1 MLAASRADLS
11 KAFCSYCGY
20 PPMGPWRLRAH
31 RVCMRCQMGM
41 VLRAPPN
48 AQPRFD
54 EPFLIVDERLIV
66 QAISHRAERLL
77 MVNEPDG
84 FGVSLEEF
92 LVSTNG
98 DADGLTLALMAER
111 AIAGDATRGSLEL
124 RTVRDPAICHVGRVV
139 GCGPPP
145 AALLILGAPKPDI
158 QRSSNGLRPRAANRR
173 LPVHAAGAGGMM
185 ADSASLGSSGSGA
198 SPRR

>member
-98 DADGLTLALMAER
+98 DADGR
-111 AIAGDATRGSLEL
+111 GPRPDGGAGDCRRRHA
-124 RTVRDPAICHVGRVV
+124 RV
-139 GCGPPP
+139 
-145 AALLILGAPKPDI
+145 A
-158 QRSSNGLRPRAANRR
+158 RAAN
-173 LPVHAAGAGGMM
+173 GARPRDLSRGPSRGLRTPTSRAVDPGCAQARHPAVIERASTPGGEPP
-185 ADSASLGSSGSGA
+185 A
-198 SPRR
+198 PRSTPQGRGGG

>member
-1 MLAASRADLS
+1 
-11 KAFCSYCGY
+11 
-20 PPMGPWRLRAH
+20 LRAH

-84 FGVSLEEF
+84 FGVPLEEF

-173 LPVHAAGAGGMM
+173 LPVHAAGGG
-185 ADSASLGSSGSGA
+185 GG
-198 SPRR
+198 